1 MSPRVNAI
9 RNPGFS
15 EGRAGPAGW
24 VWSTSVKQ
32 SRWFRRPVD
41 AAGEIGG
48 MQVEIEQPSGDGFWS
63 QTVICKPKEYY
74 RVEAVMRCDLE
85 GEDETTGFIIRLQP
99 LEDDRASG
107 DPLITPGIHRAQ
119 GSFTVRAIFLAP
131 DGVRRARISVGV
143 TKARG
148 SAVIHEVRFIRI
160 LEPDETSHVMALPPP
175 GHAQPA
181 VVIAR
186 HVHVCSATADER
198 PITPILRTYLGD
210 KSVSVGAPQTTPKLP
225 ARRALLLPDATPPS
239 FVRSMADLFKL
250 AHDRI
255 VILSTSAFT
264 ALGKGVLSLRRVE
277 QIDDPIHAKVV
288 FADYFTR
295 GFALHDVFPY
305 AWEGR
310 AAGSFVQN
318 QFRKST
324 EFESFCKKHKLETFL
339 ASMCDKDATSERP
352 IGLFKLTKRGALFV
366 LDIEPTEC
374 EASSRNEPVLAVHLL
389 LSLLGRSVIGLG
401 QYISPTA
408 TETAFRGLMREMHDR
423 FQHFTLHDDDA
434 PTAEVTDQLVTIGGE
449 DQSYGLP
456 LKPKPVIL
464 VRTGLTCGDVES
476 VYGAWL
482 WFKQLIRM
490 PPYTCPYVAQIT
502 SRFRLAWVPC
512 VAAWAG
518 QVGWRS
524 TGTAPAAE
532 MDVDTEES
540 ELAAVID
547 IVSRPVNRVRV
558 VVPSEGG
565 QYARYAFWLPQVF
578 ESFSAG
584 RHFAL
589 TVPDGA
595 AFSDRTDYAWA
606 HVHHRLEVTANSD
619 VFGNAFHQSAA
630 QTGAD
635 LVRIEVPGCDADF
648 AAQSIHR
655 TDLVATVLEHVVG
668 LQHGLIAVNRQSESV
683 QLDGFSPVDAG
694 EALIVNG
701 HDPMLRESV
710 SKAG

>member
-1 MSPRVNAI
+1 VSPRVNAI

-15 EGRAGPAGW
+15 EGRAGPGGW

-32 SRWFRRPVD
+32 SRWFRRPGD
-41 AAGEIGG
+41 AHGEFGG
-48 MQVEIEQPSGDGFWS
+48 MHVEIEQPSGDGFWS
-63 QTVICKPKEYY
+63 QTVVCKPKEYY
-74 RVEAVMRCDLE
+74 RVEAVMRCALD
-85 GEDETTGFIIRLQP
+85 GGDETTGFIIRLQP
-99 LEDDRASG
+99 LVDDRAAG
-107 DPLITPGIHRAQ
+107 DPLITPGIHRTQ
-119 GSFTVRAIFLAP
+119 GSFNVRAIFQAP

-143 TKARG
+143 NKARG

-160 LEPDETSHVMALPPP
+160 LEPDEVSHVMALPPP
-175 GHAQPA
+175 GHALSGA
-181 VVIAR
+181 AIAR
-186 HVHVCSATADER
+186 QVHVCSATAAER
-198 PITPILRTYLGD
+198 TVTRILRTYLGE
-210 KSVSVGAPQTTPKLP
+210 KNVSIGSPQTTPNLP
-225 ARRALLLPDATPPS
+225 ALSALLLPDATPPS
-239 FVRSMADLFKL
+239 FVRSTTNLLKL
-250 AHDRI
+250 ASDRI
-255 VILSTSAFT
+255 VIISTSAFA
-264 ALGKGVLSLRRVE
+264 ALSNNVPSLRRIE

-295 GFALHDVFPY
+295 GFALHDVFSF

-310 AAGSFVQN
+310 AGGSFVQH

-324 EFESFCKKHKLETFL
+324 EFESFCKKLKLETFL
-339 ASMCDKDATSERP
+339 ASMCDKDVTSERP

-366 LDIEPTEC
+366 LDIEPAEC
-374 EASSRNEPVLAVHLL
+374 GASSRNEPVLAVHLL
-389 LSLLGRSVIGLG
+389 LSVLGRPVIGLG
-401 QYISPTA
+401 QFISPMT

-423 FQHFTLHDDDA
+423 FQHFTLHDEDV

-449 DQSYGLP
+449 DQSFGLP

-464 VRTGLTCGDVES
+464 VRSGLTCGDVES

-502 SRFRLAWVPC
+502 SRYRLAWVPC

-518 QVGWRS
+518 QVGWRRS
-524 TGTAPAAE
+524 GTAPATE
-532 MDVDTEES
+532 MDIDTEES

-558 VVPSEGG
+558 VVPSDHD

-584 RHFAL
+584 RQFAL

-595 AFSDRTDYAWA
+595 TFSNRTDYAWRP
-606 HVHHRLEVTANSD
+606 VHHRLEVIANSEMLD
-619 VFGNAFHQSAA
+619 DAFHKSAA

-635 LVRIEVPGCDADF
+635 IVRIEVPGCDLDF

-655 TDLVATVLEHVVG
+655 TDVAATVLEHVIG
-668 LQHGLIAVNRQSESV
+668 LQHGLIAVNRQTEPA
-683 QLDGFSPVDAG
+683 QLNGFSPVNAG
-694 EALIVNG
+694 EALIVDR